1 MAERTRDEEA
11 SSLGA
16 LGEEDL
22 ISCLRYGFGRLNA
35 ARDLVNRLNVYPVPD
50 GDTGTNMAMTLQ
62 AALEEAEKAGSR
74 APGDNTSAPGI
85 SAAVVHGALMG
96 ARGNSGVILCQWIRG
111 FAEGLSNGQSCDIA
125 SALERAAQEALQ
137 AVSKPV
143 EGTVLTVARE
153 AARAAAEVGA
163 VSSDPLEVVARARQ
177 AAGEALS
184 KTPEQLEA
192 LAQAGVVDAGGAGL
206 VLILDG
212 FVQALGGEPLAWEEL
227 EAFGLRPVE
236 EEPQLPEGS
245 SRQPGGSL
253 AQETQGS
260 LAQDRGGPLVRD
272 RRESPAQDAILTGG
286 VPNRGVGSEGV
297 TSAMGPMVGPRYEV
311 MYRLSAPDESVAG
324 FKEAWAGIGD
334 SIVVAGGNGLYNCH
348 IHTDDIGAAIE
359 AALDVGRP
367 RDIRVTDLAEQVEEE
382 RWVRERA
389 AQAKAEEEADVG
401 PPVRCAVVAV
411 CVGEGIRRIFRSLGV
426 HRTVVGGQTMNPS
439 TQDLLEAIE
448 QVPSDQ
454 VVLLPDNDNVLPVAR
469 KAAELS
475 KKEVAVVPTSGVVE
489 GFAALLE
496 YDPEADLAHNLQ
508 AMQAAASQ
516 VVAGEV
522 TMAVR
527 DSVTEAGPVLK
538 GQWMGL
544 SRQGVEV
551 IADELD
557 QALLG
562 LVEKLLFEGS
572 ELVSLFEGEGASTAV
587 TRKVSSALQEAHEG
601 LTVEVHHGGQPLYPY
616 LVSVE

>member
-1 MAERTRDEEA
+1 MAERTRDDKA
-11 SSLGA
+11 LSLGA

-22 ISCLRYGFGRLNA
+22 ISCLKSGFRRLNA
-35 ARDLVNRLNVYPVPD
+35 SRDLVNRLNVYPVPD

-62 AALEEAEKAGSR
+62 AALEEAEAVQAR
-74 APGDNTSAPGI
+74 APRPEATDTTNAPGKSI
-85 SAAVVHGALMG
+85 PAAVAHGALMG

-111 FAEGLSNGQSCDIA
+111 LTEGIEESGTWDVVEGLK
-125 SALERAAQEALQ
+125 RAAELSLD

-153 AARAAAEVGA
+153 AAQAAIEAGVVLA
-163 VSSDPLEVVARARQ
+163 DSLEVLGRTRQ
-177 AAGEALS
+177 AAGEALAR
-184 KTPEQLEA
+184 TPEQLEA

-206 VLILDG
+206 LLILDG
-212 FVQALGGEPLAWEEL
+212 FVQALGGTLLSQEEL
-227 EAFGLRPVE
+227 KSFGLRATSE
-236 EEPQLPEGS
+236 EAGELW
-245 SRQPGGSL
+245 
-253 AQETQGS
+253 QEE
-260 LAQDRGGPLVRD
+260 
-272 RRESPAQDAILTGG
+272 RESPAPDAILTGG
-286 VPNRGVGSEGV
+286 VSN
-297 TSAMGPMVGPRYEV
+297 GPSFGMISPRYEV
-311 MYRLSAPDESVAG
+311 MYRLSAPDEAVAG

-348 IHTDDIGAAIE
+348 IHTDDVGAAIE

-454 VVLLPDNDNVLPVAR
+454 VILLPDNDNVLPVAR
-469 KAAELS
+469 QAAELS
-475 KKEVAVVPTSGVVE
+475 EKEVAVVPTSGVVE

-496 YDPEADLAHNLQ
+496 YDPEADLAQNLET
-508 AMQAAASQ
+508 MQAAASH

-527 DSVTEAGPVLK
+527 DSVTGAGPVRK
-538 GQWMGL
+538 GQWIGM

-551 IADELD
+551 VADELD

-562 LVEKLLFEGS
+562 LVEKLLSPGS

-587 TRKVSSALQEAHEG
+587 TRKVSSALQEAHG
-601 LTVEVHHGGQPLYPY
+601 DLAVEVHHGGQPLYPY

>member
-1 MAERTRDEEA
+1 MAERTRDDEA
-11 SSLGA
+11 PSLGA

-22 ISCLRYGFGRLNA
+22 ISCLESGFHRLNA
-35 ARDLVNRLNVYPVPD
+35 LRDLVNRLNVYPVPD

-62 AALEEAEKAGSR
+62 AALEEAEAVQAGAAR
-74 APGDNTSAPGI
+74 PEETDTTSAPGK
-85 SAAVVHGALMG
+85 SLMAAVAHGALMG

-111 FAEGLSNGQSCDIA
+111 LTEGLEESGRWDA
-125 SALERAAQEALQ
+125 VEGLKRAAELSLD

-153 AARAAAEVGA
+153 AARAALEAGVGLA
-163 VSSDPLEVVARARQ
+163 DSLEVLGRTRQ
-177 AAGEALS
+177 AAGEALAR
-184 KTPEQLEA
+184 TPEQLEA

-206 VLILDG
+206 LLILDG
-212 FVQALGGEPLAWEEL
+212 FVQALGGTLLSEEEL
-227 EAFGLRPVE
+227 ESFGLRAPSGE
-236 EEPQLPEGS
+236 AGELWQEG
-245 SRQPGGSL
+245 
-253 AQETQGS
+253 
-260 LAQDRGGPLVRD
+260 
-272 RRESPAQDAILTGG
+272 RESPAPDATLTGG
-286 VPNRGVGSEGV
+286 VPNSPSPGMIS
-297 TSAMGPMVGPRYEV
+297 PRYEV
-311 MYRLSAPDESVAG
+311 MYRLSAPDEAVAG

-348 IHTDDIGAAIE
+348 IHTDDVGAAIE

-469 KAAELS
+469 QAAELS
-475 KKEVAVVPTSGVVE
+475 EKQVAVVPTSGVVE

-496 YDPEADLAHNLQ
+496 YDPEADLAQNLQ

-527 DSVTEAGPVLK
+527 DSVTGAGPVRK

-551 IADELD
+551 VADELD

-562 LVEKLLFEGS
+562 LVEKLLSPGS